1 MLKENLTSQ
10 KINVMKT
17 NVMRNA
23 ALILSALFLSVPL
36 VAQKKNQMPQY
47 PFKSAVIEY
56 AYSGNTTGTAKHYID
71 DHGRKTA
78 QYNEF
83 KTKSF
88 GSTTETNQ
96 LVIFK
101 DNITYTIDLIKKE
114 GYKTQIINL
123 DEKEL
128 KEWAEQADSLWES
141 MGFKKTGKGEVL
153 GKTCDIWEGMSTKVW
168 VWQNIAMKTETNIF
182 GKMVMEVTKLDLNA
196 SISADKFRI
205 PDGIKMADETT
216 VVDAQDP
223 AMDTLRNELKKGLE
237 DFKSLF
243 ETKKK

>member
-1 MLKENLTSQ
+1 
-10 KINVMKT
+10 
-17 NVMRNA
+17 
-23 ALILSALFLSVPL
+23 
-36 VAQKKNQMPQY
+36 
-47 PFKSAVIEY
+47 
-56 AYSGNTTGTAKHYID
+56 
-71 DHGRKTA
+71 
-78 QYNEF
+78 
-83 KTKSF
+83 
-88 GSTTETNQ
+88 
-96 LVIFK
+96 
-101 DNITYTIDLIKKE
+101 
-114 GYKTQIINL
+114 
-123 DEKEL
+123 
-128 KEWAEQADSLWES
+128 
-141 MGFKKTGKGEVL
+141 
-153 GKTCDIWEGMSTKVW
+153 MSTKVW